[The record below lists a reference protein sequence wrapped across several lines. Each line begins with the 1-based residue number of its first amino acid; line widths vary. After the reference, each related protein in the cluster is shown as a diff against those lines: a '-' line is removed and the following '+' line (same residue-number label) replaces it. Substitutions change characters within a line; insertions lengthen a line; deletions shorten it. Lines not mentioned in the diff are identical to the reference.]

1 MKKLIMAAAVLMLV
15 ACSKEEK
22 VKTEKSGGF
31 SDLVSTAKNYKNI
44 NSSMQDVTKNIEN
57 LKNIPPL
64 TNEELKAVLPEQL
77 LGLKRRELSVG
88 DNAMMNLST
97 AEAKYADDDKSK
109 KIKVEI
115 IDGAGET
122 GSAMVSI
129 MMMGLN
135 INKEKTTE
143 TGFEKSTEI
152 NGAKSIISENK
163 SGDEIESKIQT
174 VLKNRYLVTLS
185 ADGFSYEEL
194 KTALGELNSSAL
206 K

>member
-1 MKKLIMAAAVLMLV
+1 MKKLIMAIAVLMLV